1 MRILFFTV
9 LILISLLKVT
19 NATQSVLSLLAN
31 NGDCQFYKELED
43 KKNCGSNG
51 YPVAYGYKY
60 CVKFGE
66 NINNFN
72 DDVWCFFYFKINCI
86 YIYL

>member
-1 MRILFFTV
+1 MRILFFIV

-31 NGDCQFYKELED
+31 NFDCQFYKELED

-66 NINNFN
+66 NINSFN
-72 DDVWCFFYFKINCI
+72 DDVCI
-86 YIYL
+86 YIFFIV

>member
-1 MRILFFTV
+1 MRILFFIV

-66 NINNFN
+66 NINSFN
-72 DDVWCFFYFKINCI
+72 DDVCI
-86 YIYL
+86 YIFYCINK